1 MRTRGTS
8 NSNDF
13 SRQMDSLLGSI
24 DRIESNITSISRYH
38 EKALVGVSQD
48 ETNRITRQ
56 LDQIQDETND
66 LMNTVRV
73 TLKKL
78 SDETKRTGG
87 SEAQSRK
94 AQQSSVAM
102 KLQNSAQRYAQVQK
116 LAKEQYKK
124 RMEREIRI
132 GNELAQILIIV

>member
-1 MRTRGTS
+1 MRTRGSS

-73 TLKKL
+73 ALKKL

-116 LAKEQYKK
+116 FAKEQYKK

-132 GNELAQILIIV
+132 GNGLA